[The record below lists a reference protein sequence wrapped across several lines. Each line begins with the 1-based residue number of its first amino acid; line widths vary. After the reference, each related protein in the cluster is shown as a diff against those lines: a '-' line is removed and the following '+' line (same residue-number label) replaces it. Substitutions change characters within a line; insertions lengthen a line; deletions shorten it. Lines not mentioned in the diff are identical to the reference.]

1 VIWTVLR
8 DAVFGGLPLLIWLYL
23 LLFRGLFWQ
32 AQERDDRHLPPSAP
46 SRWPSVTAIVPA
58 RNEADVIATTL
69 GSLLAQDYPGP
80 LRILLVDD
88 ESSDGTS
95 AKARALGAEPRLRV
109 LGGSP
114 RPAGWTGKLWA
125 VHQGVLEAS
134 KEPCDYLWLTDADIC
149 HASDNLTALVCRAE
163 ANALVLTSLMAK
175 LHCKTWPERVFIP
188 AFVYFFAMLYPFS
201 WVNNVRN
208 NMAAAAGGCM
218 LVGRTA
224 LEAAGGIAAIRGEII
239 DDCAMGRLMKA
250 QGPIWLGLTERARS
264 IRPYRRMAEIRRMVA
279 RSAYAQLHYNP
290 LLLLGTLLGLSLMFL
305 SPPVYMLLAPDG
317 SWLGAAAAYGLMAA
331 SFRPMLRF
339 YGRTPLWGLALPA
352 IGLLY
357 AFFTLDSALQH
368 WRGRGGMWKGRPQA
382 MGQS

>member
-1 VIWTVLR
+1 MIWPLLR
-8 DAVFGGLPLLIWLYL
+8 DAVCAGLPLVIWLYL

-32 AQERDDRHLPPSAP
+32 AQERDDRHLPQSVPSP
-46 SRWPSVTAIVPA
+46 WPSVTAIVPA

-69 GSLLAQDYPGP
+69 ASLLAQDYPGP

-95 AKARALGAEPRLRV
+95 AKAHALGGAARLRV

-114 RPAGWTGKLWA
+114 RPSGWTGKLWA
-125 VHQGVLEAS
+125 VHQGILEAG
-134 KEPCDYLWLTDADIC
+134 KEPSDYLWLTDADIR
-149 HASDNLTALVCRAE
+149 HTPDSLTALVSRAE
-163 ANALVLTSLMAK
+163 AHALVLTSLMAK
-175 LHCKTWPERVFIP
+175 LHCKTWPERFFIP

-208 NMAAAAGGCM
+208 RMAAAAGGCM
-218 LVGRTA
+218 LVRRPA
-224 LEAAGGIAAIRGEII
+224 LEAAGGIAAIRSEII

-250 QGPIWLGLTERARS
+250 QGPIWLGLTERAQS
-264 IRPYRRMAEIRRMVA
+264 IRPYRRMGEIRRMVA
-279 RSAYAQLHYNP
+279 RSAYAQLRYNP
-290 LLLLGTLLGLSLMFL
+290 LLLLGTLLGLCLMFL

-317 SWLGAAAAYGLMAA
+317 SWLAAAAAYGLMAA

-357 AFFTLDSALQH
+357 ALFTLDSAVQH